1 MSFDIVLRAPSNF
14 DIILSSESS
23 ASAVMKYW
31 NGSSWVTATVIK
43 GWDGN
48 SWETG
53 VVRVWSG
60 TEWYP

>member
-1 MSFDIVLRAPSNF
+1 
-14 DIILSSESS
+14 
-23 ASAVMKYW
+23 MKYW